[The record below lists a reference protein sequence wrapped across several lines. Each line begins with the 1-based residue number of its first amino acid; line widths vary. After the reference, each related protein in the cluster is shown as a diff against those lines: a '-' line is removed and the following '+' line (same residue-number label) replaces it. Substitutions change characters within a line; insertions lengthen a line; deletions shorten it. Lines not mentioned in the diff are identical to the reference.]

1 MPQPHIN
8 VMPSSNPI
16 YNENLVAIKT
26 ILYVE
31 QPLLLLMSVIGLL
44 IALFG
49 VTAVVMPD
57 TREN

>member
-1 MPQPHIN
+1 
-8 VMPSSNPI
+8 
-16 YNENLVAIKT
+16 
-26 ILYVE
+26 LYVD

-57 TREN
+57 RKS